1 MEGHGKTI
9 SFTKVMLTS
18 YRPLYAFIHTPIDQ
32 STNISKRQ
40 SIHQLINQSI
50 NQSVSQTVS
59 QSINQPLSNK
69 IVNMLLLIFL
79 LGIPDTVLQLL

>member
-1 MEGHGKTI
+1 MRNKICIVKTAKSMEGHGKTI

-50 NQSVSQTVS
+50 SQSDSQSMNQSTS
-59 QSINQPLSNK
+59 L
-69 IVNMLLLIFL
+69 
-79 LGIPDTVLQLL
+79 